1 MSIGIKRF
9 LLWSWFAGVQGGRW
23 VVFGGS
29 GGGMHL
35 PIQLPIPRQTEKKD
49 GANQLRLSYIKSN
62 ISQNTHC
69 TSSIYTSVPPPMLSS
84 VLFFHLCST

>member
-1 MSIGIKRF
+1 MN
-9 LLWSWFAGVQGGRW
+9 
-23 VVFGGS
+23 
-29 GGGMHL
+29 L
-35 PIQLPIPRQTEKKD
+35 PIQLPFPRQTEKKD

>member
-1 MSIGIKRF
+1 ME
-9 LLWSWFAGVQGGRW
+9 LLCGGSGRAVGGFFW
-23 VVFGGS
+23 GGS
-29 GGGMHL
+29 GGGMNL

-49 GANQLRLSYIKSN
+49 GANQLRLSYIKLN
-62 ISQNTHC
+62 ISQNTNC

>member
-1 MSIGIKRF
+1 ME
-9 LLWSWFAGVQGGRW
+9 LVC
-23 VVFGGS
+23 GGS
-29 GGGMHL
+29 GRAVGGFLGGIGRRHE
-35 PIQLPIPRQTEKKD
+35 PADSIAHPPPDRKKD
-49 GANQLRLSYIKSN
+49 GANQLRLSYIESN

>member
-9 LLWSWFAGVQGGRW
+9 LLWICFAGGRVGGGW
-23 VVFGGS
+23 FLGGS

-35 PIQLPIPRQTEKKD
+35 PIQLPIPRQTERKD
-49 GANQLRLSYIKSN
+49 GANQLRLSYIKPN

>member
-1 MSIGIKRF
+1 MELVCG
-9 LLWSWFAGVQGGRW
+9 GGRAGGGW
-23 VVFGGS
+23 FLGGS
-29 GGGMHL
+29 GGGMNL

-49 GANQLRLSYIKSN
+49 GANQLRLSYIKPN
-62 ISQNTHC
+62 ISQNTNC

>member
-1 MSIGIKRF
+1 ME
-9 LLWSWFAGVQGGRW
+9 LLC
-23 VVFGGS
+23 GGS
-29 GGGMHL
+29 GRAVGGFWGDRAEAYKAASINC
-35 PIQLPIPRQTEKKD
+35 PSPARPKKKD

>member
-1 MSIGIKRF
+1 
-9 LLWSWFAGVQGGRW
+9 
-23 VVFGGS
+23 
-29 GGGMHL
+29 MHL
-35 PIQLPIPRQTEKKD
+35 PIQLPIPRQAEKKD
-49 GANQLRLSYIKSN
+49 GANQLRLSYIKPN